1 MNNTEILLI
10 RACKSYVPK
19 PRLLSVHRR
28 FYGKFSEAEAEQ
40 ALNYLLSEICQ
51 KYNLLTVKTLV
62 QTLPRNH
69 NNLLSTLTA
78 AIRFCKVTKFPEDIR
93 HKNKN

>member
-28 FYGKFSEAEAEQ
+28 FYGDFSEAEAEQ
-40 ALNYLLSEICQ
+40 GLTWLLADICE
-51 KYNLLTVKTLV
+51 KYDLIGIKAMCRSIPLYSSILEVLLY
-62 QTLPRNH
+62 
-69 NNLLSTLTA
+69 
-78 AIRFCKVTKFPEDIR
+78 AIRFSKVTKFPEDFR